1 MRRSAIRTVSTAAML
16 AAAGAT
22 IAGAE
27 QGATT
32 RFELPQV
39 EIVVYELPF
48 LSNEELETLKLV
60 GQNEDAL
67 ALFLPEGARFGA
79 MAVAPEDGFIRNGM
93 PAESATAVS
102 DLPDLGAARSAA
114 LAQCDAARS
123 GGPACQIALEIIPR

>member
-102 DLPDLGAARSAA
+102 DLPDLSTARSTA